1 MLLFL
6 CTIHGA
12 TISNILFENSD
23 GVNVFHDF
31 NIFIYFCKF
40 TNFKLLFIFFLT
52 KRFGTFFFELL
63 CR

>member
-40 TNFKLLFIFFLT
+40 TNFKLLFFLFNKKIWNIFLWVAM
-52 KRFGTFFFELL
+52 
-63 CR
+63 